1 MAPRRK
7 IKPKNSFIYRQPFT
21 FFFFLPYL
29 FIAGIISFS
38 TITIINGIYFHYSHL
53 LALIPFGLCI
63 LMLPYFRLY
72 ENEESLIF
80 LALLIPIINY
90 KILKK
95 EINGVYHIHSYEEIY
110 KYSIINEF
118 VRLHPKWL
126 ARINGLK
133 DEIAIF
139 TGDKVVLFCVGNG
152 REVVEKLKLAI
163 TPQPSNIGSL
173 DRGQSHGSRNE

>member
-1 MAPRRK
+1 M
-7 IKPKNSFIYRQPFT
+7 YRQPFT
-21 FFFFLPYL
+21 FVFFLPFLYMSIVVL
-29 FIAGIISFS
+29 FSF
-38 TITIINGIYFHYSHL
+38 ITIINGIFFLDTYL
-53 LALIPFGLCI
+53 LALIPLLLGFF
-63 LMLPYFRLY
+63 MLPYFRIY
-72 ENEESLIF
+72 ENEESIYF
-80 LALLIPIINY
+80 LGIVFPIINY
-90 KILKK
+90 KIFK
-95 EINGVYHIHSYEEIY
+95 EEIDGVYHIHSYEEIY

-152 REVVEKLKLAI
+152 REVVENLKLAI

-173 DRGQSHGSRNE
+173 DRGQSHGSRNESCQQ